1 MKKKNKEKKR
11 REKKQFLRGI
21 DGIDGRYEFAARYD
35 PRARRD
41 FKLTSLGALRL
52 ASQRINSQVL
62 LLYDIVYI
70 LFRNQFFVLS
80 LRSPRFHIDWT
91 TQA

>member
-52 ASQRINSQVL
+52 ASQRIN
-62 LLYDIVYI
+62 
-70 LFRNQFFVLS
+70 
-80 LRSPRFHIDWT
+80 
-91 TQA
+91 